1 MDAIIKLKPEEL
13 TEEFFKHL
21 KLLASR
27 SKRIEIKLDD
37 VDSINNLS
45 EKEIDERL
53 QLYSEGS
60 TMSFTMEEFEEYIHK
75 IAG

>member
-1 MDAIIKLKPEEL
+1 MV
-13 TEEFFKHL
+13 
-21 KLLASR
+21 SR

-37 VDSINNLS
+37 VDALNNLT

-60 TMSFTMEEFEEYIHK
+60 TMSFTMEESEEYIHK
-75 IAG
+75 IAGWWEESFYLNSVEAREGLME